1 MAEPVNQLKPST
13 TVIEHIHIGFYVH
26 LGHIKILKVDPIC
39 SHANFNQNEFQ
50 DKYIHLSTLV
60 LNQFKV
66 HNQMPRQVLS
76 YPLAR
81 DSDINEDLIIKKLF
95 TVQLNSFSIT
105 VTCIMLM
112 QISCIIPF
120 EAHWK

>member
-1 MAEPVNQLKPST
+1 
-13 TVIEHIHIGFYVH
+13 
-26 LGHIKILKVDPIC
+26 
-39 SHANFNQNEFQ
+39 
-50 DKYIHLSTLV
+50 
-60 LNQFKV
+60 
-66 HNQMPRQVLS
+66 MPRHVLS
-76 YPLAR
+76 YPLAK